1 MGMSKPYSDARPVV
15 IWLVVVCLCILAV
28 VGVGGITRL
37 TESGLSMTDW
47 KPILG
52 VIPPLSQA
60 DWDAAFA
67 QYREYP
73 QYQLR
78 NQGMTLDQFKFIY
91 FWEYLHRLLGR
102 VIGLVFLVPYIYFLL
117 RKRLRG
123 KTAGLLGGV
132 FVLGGLQGLLGWY
145 MVKSG
150 LVDIPQ
156 VSHLR
161 LTAHLSLAFLLY
173 AWLVWIVVDLVR
185 PQRGS
190 PRPGPNG
197 SAWKIAAVGFLAVLA
212 LQVVYGGFTAGLRA
226 GYSFNTFPTMLGYWV
241 PPGMLNLEPA
251 LRNLSDNPTTV
262 QFIHRGLGWILGFYA
277 LALWAAGFASSL
289 QPRQQFMIRLVA
301 ATTCLQ
307 FLLGVLTLVHVVPLT
322 LAALHQITGCY
333 LLGLAAALT
342 HAFLR
347 PDPVYVEAP
356 GANPRRADNPDA
368 IHHGTLG
375 TGAAAE
381 TTV

>member
-1 MGMSKPYSDARPVV
+1 MRKPLSDPRPVV
-15 IWLVVVCLCILAV
+15 IWLVCVCLCILAI

-37 TESGLSMTDW
+37 TGSGLSITDW

-52 VIPPLSQA
+52 AVPPLSET
-60 DWDAAFA
+60 DWEAAFA
-67 QYREYP
+67 QYREFP

-78 NQGMTLDQFKFIY
+78 NQGMTLDEFKVIY
-91 FWEYLHRLLGR
+91 FWEYIHRLLGR
-102 VIGLVFLVPYIYFLL
+102 VIGIVFLVPYVYFLL

-123 KTAGLLGGV
+123 RVAGWLGGA

-150 LVDIPQ
+150 LVDVPQ

-161 LTAHLSLAFLLY
+161 LTAHLCMAFLLY
-173 AWLVWIVVDLVR
+173 AYLVWILVELVR

-190 PRPGPNG
+190 PRPGPTG
-197 SAWKIAAVGFLAVLA
+197 PGWKIAAIGFLAVLA
-212 LQVVYGGFTAGLRA
+212 LQIVYGGFTAGLRA
-226 GYSFNTFPTMLGYWV
+226 GFAFNTFPTMLGYWV

-251 LRNLSDNPTTV
+251 LKNLTNNPTTI
-262 QFIHRGLGWILGFYA
+262 QFIHRGLGWLLALYA
-277 LALWAAGFASSL
+277 LALWTASNPSRL
-289 QPRQQFMIRLVA
+289 QPRQSFLIRLVA
-301 ATTCLQ
+301 ATTALQ
-307 FLLGVLTLVHVVPLT
+307 FVLGVMTLVHVVPIT
-322 LAALHQITGCY
+322 LATLHQITACY

-347 PDPVYVEAP
+347 PDPAYIEAP
-356 GANPRRADNPDA
+356 GNNPRRIDNPNA

-375 TGAAAE
+375 TGTAAE
-381 TTV
+381 TTA